1 MHRRLSAS
9 GLRTNRHRLVLLT
22 AAMVLSVL
30 SLSFKAAPRNYLESL
45 VMLNG
50 TDYWKLNCSQYI
62 CAAERHREC
71 LARNF
76 WEQGCGGDAFVVQD
90 VPSFEAIDTSKL
102 LPGDIAV
109 FHAVHVAAFIGN
121 RTWMDSDYRHGGV
134 GIMRRNRRPGG
145 WFYGEVKILR
155 WKNQQFLIGPTT

>member
-1 MHRRLSAS
+1 MHSRLSAS
-9 GLRTNRHRLVLLT
+9 GLRTNRLVLLT

-76 WEQGCGGDAFVVQD
+76 WEQGCDGDAFVVQD
-90 VPSFEAIDTSKL
+90 IPSFEAIDTSKL
-102 LPGDIAV
+102 LPGDIAC
-109 FHAVHVAAFIGN
+109 F
-121 RTWMDSDYRHGGV
+121 M
-134 GIMRRNRRPGG
+134 
-145 WFYGEVKILR
+145 
-155 WKNQQFLIGPTT
+155 QFM